1 MMKQFDVIVTII
13 AALFVGYTAQAANQ
27 QFAIEPEDVS
37 VAIGSRVML
46 PCRVIGKQGVLQW
59 TKDDFGLGTH
69 RNLTAFDR
77 YTMVGNEDDGDHN
90 LQIESVQMEDDAKYQ
105 CQVSPGPQGKWELSS
120 RMRLFYLFACMKFRG
135 GNPKVDVFKRG
146 NEMVLWSTSNHVQ
159 SNLKTNSEPISPTI
173 PCLTICSSESKSIV
187 ARV

>member
-1 MMKQFDVIVTII
+1 MKMIKQTDFIVTLI

-37 VAIGSRVML
+37 VAIGARVML

-77 YTMVGNEDDGDHN
+77 YAMVGSEEDGDHN
-90 LQIESVQMEDDAKYQ
+90 LQIEAVQMEDDAKYQ
-105 CQVSPGPQGKWELSS
+105 CQVSPGPQGKRELSS
-120 RMRLFYLFACMKFRG
+120 ARCTFYLYIY
-135 GNPKVDVFKRG
+135 
-146 NEMVLWSTSNHVQ
+146 L
-159 SNLKTNSEPISPTI
+159 
-173 PCLTICSSESKSIV
+173 
-187 ARV
+187 

>member
-1 MMKQFDVIVTII
+1 MMKQIDFIVTLI
-13 AALFVGYTAQAANQ
+13 AAFLVGYTAQAANQ

-37 VAIGSRVML
+37 AAIGSRVML

-77 YTMVGNEDDGDHN
+77 YSMVGSEEDGDHN

-105 CQVSPGPQGKWELSS
+105 CQVSPGPQGK
-120 RMRLFYLFACMKFRG
+120 
-135 GNPKVDVFKRG
+135 
-146 NEMVLWSTSNHVQ
+146 
-159 SNLKTNSEPISPTI
+159 
-173 PCLTICSSESKSIV
+173 
-187 ARV
+187 